1 MWQNQWVFFF
11 QERNDSK
18 SRKVHR
24 FILKHKEI
32 HFLKKKRK
40 WKDLKKKLKA
50 FKSLLF
56 SLIKKKKRKNVNLV
70 ILGFSLC
77 KNFIFGEGKMIGL
90 VAECK
95 FNCMLFLVD
104 LNRQLKWKNKKNLLR
119 CYHVISGFKFGFLVN
134 TKSMVFE
141 YLWEEAAM

>member
-18 SRKVHR
+18 SRKVPR

-56 SLIKKKKRKNVNLV
+56 SLIKKKTKECKSCHY
-70 ILGFSLC
+70 GFSLC
-77 KNFIFGEGKMIGL
+77 KNFIFGEGKMIVL

-95 FNCMLFLVD
+95 FNYMLFLVD
-104 LNRQLKWKNKKNLLR
+104 LNRQLKWKKKNLLR
-119 CYHVISGFKFGFLVN
+119 CYHVINGMKLGFLVN